1 MARFTKSKTSGQVRL
16 RKWPPGRVSQLKV
29 LLSTL
34 DKAANAALAGQITQ
48 TSRRVFSSFVPKIVL
63 VASDVSIE
71 FREVGIAFAPPQGLR
86 RFLFYEFHQAT
97 DESFSSYEVFLTPE
111 PKYTFSNLLDEQTYF
126 FRVRVVTTDA
136 LHGPWSET
144 VKGETPAAK
153 AVAIFDINSHSEQVI
168 STNSWTNI
176 VSYTYSNAVGGTV
189 FYNCEYEVIAN
200 YTAASVNIADIEFRW
215 LVDNDQQGRNFL
227 VTAYTINPDALQ
239 VRMQNLIIGN
249 GAPAYSVVPAYPFTR
264 SGSFIQRPHPAT
276 QGTHILRLQARNAG
290 TDNRPAPN
298 EPTWA
303 SILGVPLTPTYTA
316 GAIVNTR
323 NFGIFE
329 IRAGAI

>member
-16 RKWPPGRVSQLKV
+16 KKWPPGRVSQLKL

-48 TSRRVFSSFVPKIVL
+48 TSKRVYSPFVPKIVL
-63 VASDVSIE
+63 GTSDVSIE

-97 DESFSSYEVFLTPE
+97 DESFSSYEIFLTPE

-136 LHGPWSET
+136 LHGPWSDT

-153 AVAIFDINSHSEQVI
+153 AVAIFDIAGHE
-168 STNSWTNI
+168 TNVMSSSW
-176 VSYTYSNAVGGTV
+176 VSVVTYSYNNAVGGTV
-189 FYNCEYEVIAN
+189 FYNCEYEIIAN
-200 YTAASVNIADIEFRW
+200 YSAASVNIADIEFRW
-215 LVDNDQQGRNFL
+215 LVDNEQQGRNFL

-239 VRMQNLIIGN
+239 VRMQNLIVGN
-249 GAPAYSVVPAYPFTR
+249 SAPAYSVVPAYPFTR
-264 SGSFIQRPHPAT
+264 SGSFIQRPHSTT
-276 QGTHILRLQARNAG
+276 QGAHTIRLQARNAG
-290 TDNRPAPN
+290 TDYRPAAN

-316 GAIVNTR
+316 GAIVYTK